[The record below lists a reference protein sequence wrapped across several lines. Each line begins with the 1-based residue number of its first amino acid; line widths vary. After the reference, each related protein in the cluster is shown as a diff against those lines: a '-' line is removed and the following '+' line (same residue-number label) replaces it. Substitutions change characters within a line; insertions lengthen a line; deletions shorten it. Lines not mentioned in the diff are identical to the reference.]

1 MSRKFKDYTLT
12 LRDST
17 GKTHTVSINGDCI
30 EEQIRDG
37 VSEDVAI
44 GNVEDNKIANAI
56 YNGDIGADA
65 WVESIDR

>member
-1 MSRKFKDYTLT
+1 MKFRDYSIT

-17 GKTHTVSINGDCI
+17 GKTHTVSINGECI
-30 EEQIRDG
+30 NEQIREG

-56 YNGDIGADA
+56 SNGKIGADC
-65 WVESIDR
+65 WVESIN